1 MKLYMYTRL
10 TCDVMQY
17 NIFSQLC
24 SYLYLYNRQLS
35 NCARIIFKEIDWLH
49 SANVQF
55 KVKVSI
61 CLKLLFWFIYFCW
74 PWLAC
79 SNSIRHCL
87 LWVEPAE
94 SPPVPVTNDARA
106 TPEKSP
112 IIVTLHVHEQAW
124 RVRGFTRSNDNFF
137 CVYNNILSFAYYSK
151 TWVS

>member
-61 CLKLLFWFIYFCW
+61 CLKLLF
-74 PWLAC
+74 
-79 SNSIRHCL
+79 
-87 LWVEPAE
+87 
-94 SPPVPVTNDARA
+94 
-106 TPEKSP
+106 
-112 IIVTLHVHEQAW
+112 
-124 RVRGFTRSNDNFF
+124 
-137 CVYNNILSFAYYSK
+137 
-151 TWVS
+151 